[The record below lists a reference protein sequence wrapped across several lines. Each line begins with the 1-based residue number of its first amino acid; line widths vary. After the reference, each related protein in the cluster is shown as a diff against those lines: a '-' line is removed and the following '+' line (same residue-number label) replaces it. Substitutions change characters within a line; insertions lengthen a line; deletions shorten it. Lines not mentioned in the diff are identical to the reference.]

1 VYEHGRSG
9 LRAAGVRSAGPASRS
24 ADGELRGLLESLT
37 EQVKALAVLPGQVG
51 ALSEELQRLKAWP
64 PPDTAAAVA
73 TVAAL
78 PGGRDGS
85 GPLRGDL
92 GDVREPGLT
101 ALINAGASQSSL
113 ELDLHGLGREAD
125 DAKAS
130 HTDRDMFRQK
140 QLAPSLLQHI
150 RTSGFRNCVE
160 YAAGHTLKGRA
171 KHEAR
176 RLAQIVDS
184 MVRAGVPAT
193 TEYMEI
199 ALRSLC
205 GVVLAGAKGNP
216 KYLELLEFFPP
227 EACVPPGLLEALNK
241 QATRAHRAQ
250 GPGDKKKTASHEEQ

>member
-1 VYEHGRSG
+1 M
-9 LRAAGVRSAGPASRS
+9 ASLIG
-24 ADGELRGLLESLT
+24 D
-37 EQVKALAVLPGQVG
+37 AL
-51 ALSEELQRLKAWP
+51 
-64 PPDTAAAVA
+64 
-73 TVAAL
+73 
-78 PGGRDGS
+78 
-85 GPLRGDL
+85 
-92 GDVREPGLT
+92 
-101 ALINAGASQSSL
+101 AGASPTSL
-113 ELDLHGLGREAD
+113 DLGLHGLGG
-125 DAKAS
+125 KAEEGS
-130 HTDRDMFRQK
+130 GERTHTVRADMFRQK

-205 GVVLAGAKGNP
+205 GVVLDEVKGNP

-250 GPGDKKKTASHEEQ
+250 GPGDKKKTASREEQ

>member
-1 VYEHGRSG
+1 VWSFSSMQARTPSRRRIVYDASRPG

-24 ADGELRGLLESLT
+24 ADDDLRGLIVTLT
-37 EQVKALAVLPGQVG
+37 DQVKSLAVLPGQVE
-51 ALSEELQRLKAWP
+51 ALSEELQRMKGKARP
-64 PPDTAAAVA
+64 GVEAAPAAGLAAAVA
-73 TVAAL
+73 GVAAL
-78 PGGRDGS
+78 PGGQRGSEPLS
-85 GPLRGDL
+85 GPP
-92 GDVREPGLT
+92 EAPGLASLIGD
-101 ALINAGASQSSL
+101 ALAGASPTSL
-113 ELDLHGLGREAD
+113 DLGLHGLGGKAEEGSGERTHTVRAD
-125 DAKAS
+125 L
-130 HTDRDMFRQK
+130 FRQK

-205 GVVLAGAKGNP
+205 GVGARRGQG
-216 KYLELLEFFPP
+216 ESE
-227 EACVPPGLLEALNK
+227 VPGAPGVFS
-241 QATRAHRAQ
+241 T
-250 GPGDKKKTASHEEQ
+250 